1 MGSLCHISHN
11 SPQRHFSV
19 FAVHFPST
27 DALATIFSSIL
38 SAHFL
43 QGGFSYGV
51 SRSVGT
57 LIQVD
62 PENQRSIFFY
72 MITCFSNQ
80 CKHRAVN
87 LQATLSLIIPICF
100 SVPLSPHPS
109 IFFVLLIQ
117 AAICLHQKISQNF
130 LPTAIRFHYIFN
142 LRDLSNIF
150 QVTHAIIQMRK
161 YKTMLCHIIAV
172 SSTSWMNNV

>member
-1 MGSLCHISHN
+1 MRGHICQAAGYGPRAASWMALQFWSLRCPLCMIVILLSLL
-11 SPQRHFSV
+11 QRHFSV
-19 FAVHFPST
+19 FAVHFPGA

-57 LIQVD
+57 LIQVHS
-62 PENQRSIFFY
+62 NTAFFPSN
-72 MITCFSNQ
+72 IAHKIGLFWLCFILN
-80 CKHRAVN
+80 
-87 LQATLSLIIPICF
+87 
-100 SVPLSPHPS
+100 
-109 IFFVLLIQ
+109 IQ

-142 LRDLSNIF
+142 LRDLTNIF
-150 QVTHAIIQMRK
+150 QVTNN
-161 YKTMLCHIIAV
+161 LHIYILN
-172 SSTSWMNNV
+172 TT